1 MAYIRC
7 YALSIGIATK
17 TYVSEQ
23 IVAFGYIPEIYTTLP
38 IAYFR
43 KILASYALYGK
54 IPFNSRD

>member
-23 IVAFGYIPEIYTTLP
+23 IVAFGYIPKIYTTLP

-43 KILASYALYGK
+43 PEGRERAKMAI
-54 IPFNSRD
+54 